1 MWTSKILR
9 QTHIPLDLTSK
20 KYKNYMMKI
29 IDKNHDLNN
38 ISLRIKEANASLKGH
53 DTEIQSKTKK
63 KDSALA
69 IAFRVGVE
77 LISALTVGTAI
88 GWWLDKWLNSSPWML
103 ILFILLGFLAGI
115 WNTYKVA
122 KGLELRKNEKKNL
135 L

>member
-1 MWTSKILR
+1 M
-9 QTHIPLDLTSK
+9 
-20 KYKNYMMKI
+20 
-29 IDKNHDLNN
+29 IDRNHDLNN

-53 DTEIQSKTKK
+53 DTDTQSKTEK

-77 LISALTVGTAI
+77 LISALTVGTTI

-103 ILFILLGFLAGI
+103 IVFILFGFLAGI

-122 KGLELRKNEKKNL
+122 KRLELRKDEKRKL
-135 L
+135 SEIR

>member
-1 MWTSKILR
+1 MKTSDR
-9 QTHIPLDLTSK
+9 
-20 KYKNYMMKI
+20 N
-29 IDKNHDLNN
+29 NDLNN
-38 ISLRIKEANASLKGH
+38 IKLRIREADTTLKGH
-53 DTEIQSKTKK
+53 DTETQSKTEK
-63 KDSALA
+63 KDSALG

>member
-1 MWTSKILR
+1 M
-9 QTHIPLDLTSK
+9 
-20 KYKNYMMKI
+20 
-29 IDKNHDLNN
+29 IDRNHDLNN

-77 LISALTVGTAI
+77 LISALIVGTAI

-103 ILFILLGFLAGI
+103 ILFILFGFLAGI

-122 KGLELRKNEKKNL
+122 KGLGLRKNEKKNL
-135 L
+135 P